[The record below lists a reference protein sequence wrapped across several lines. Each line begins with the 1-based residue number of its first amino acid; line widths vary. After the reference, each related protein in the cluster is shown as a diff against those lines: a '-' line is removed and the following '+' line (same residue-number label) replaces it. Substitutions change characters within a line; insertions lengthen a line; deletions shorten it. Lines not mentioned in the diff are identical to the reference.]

1 MWDNFQCQTHFLLLF
16 KRRKWFKIIII
27 CRSRNTKM
35 AIAMIFK
42 RTFISVQVFMFYLD
56 LKCSQSQDK
65 AICRFNYIVMIIIPR
80 LIINMTYYWNDN
92 KSFIFV
98 HNVFADFHSAVM
110 KINWIPKLI
119 SVEVRNK
126 LSRNHLS
133 QEC

>member
-1 MWDNFQCQTHFLLLF
+1 MSCIWKPQRFSFQQLYPLAIYPIHNHFHKINLPIRFLNLSFVWDNFQCQTHFLLLF

-65 AICRFNYIVMIIIPR
+65 AICRFNYIVIIIIPR

-92 KSFIFV
+92 KS
-98 HNVFADFHSAVM
+98 
-110 KINWIPKLI
+110 
-119 SVEVRNK
+119 
-126 LSRNHLS
+126 
-133 QEC
+133 